1 METQALQKVEQY
13 ALKKQ
18 NIFASS
24 KIRYVLRSIL
34 ASMFIGFGITAASK
48 TGSYFFMADS
58 PFAFPAAAVTFGAAI
73 LMIAYGGGDLF
84 TGNTFYF
91 TYTALRKKISWRD
104 TLYLWMSSYAGNLIG
119 AILFAILISATGLFE
134 EPSVH
139 SFLIHLAEHKLEPP
153 ASELFF
159 RGMLCNWLVCLAFF
173 IPMSLKGEGAKLF
186 TMMLFVFCF
195 FISGFEHSIA
205 NMCTFAISLLIEHPD
220 TVTLMGAVRNLIPV
234 TLGNLTAGIVM
245 MGWMYYTLNP
255 DQ

>member
-73 LMIAYGGGDLF
+73 LLIAYGGGDLF

-91 TYTALRKKISWRD
+91 TYTALRKKS
-104 TLYLWMSSYAGNLIG
+104 AGATPYTCG
-119 AILFAILISATGLFE
+119 CQAMPAI
-134 EPSVH
+134 
-139 SFLIHLAEHKLEPP
+139 
-153 ASELFF
+153 
-159 RGMLCNWLVCLAFF
+159 
-173 IPMSLKGEGAKLF
+173 
-186 TMMLFVFCF
+186 
-195 FISGFEHSIA
+195 
-205 NMCTFAISLLIEHPD
+205 
-220 TVTLMGAVRNLIPV
+220 
-234 TLGNLTAGIVM
+234 
-245 MGWMYYTLNP
+245 
-255 DQ
+255 